1 MVGTVFAVGP
11 AGLIVTLCKN
21 NGMSGVLT
29 TTLFWLVII
38 LVYYFIATFIS
49 IDAVIGKIYPIFG
62 ICLIIMA
69 VGVIFGIFTNPAYT
83 IPEIWQHFGSMH
95 PSGTP
100 IWSFMFITVACG
112 AISGFHSTQS
122 PLMARC
128 MKSEKQGHFVFYGA
142 MVCEGII
149 ALIWAAAGC
158 SLYEITGGLN
168 TGLAAALAEGQS
180 AAIYDVCSKTMGG
193 VGIALAMIGVVVCPI
208 TSGDTAFRS
217 ARLTLADWFKID
229 QDSYAN
235 RLKLCI
241 PVLGVGAF
249 LGIGNALGF
258 INYTVIWRYF
268 SWTNQTLAMIV
279 LWAASM
285 YLFQEK
291 KNYWITAVPATF
303 MSAVSS
309 TYFILAPECLGS
321 ILNSKTAEG
330 ATIYNTAVAYPVGV
344 IFAIAMLAIFLHATK
359 KHAAKNA

>member
-1 MVGTVFAVGP
+1 
-11 AGLIVTLCKN
+11 
-21 NGMSGVLT
+21 
-29 TTLFWLVII
+29 
-38 LVYYFIATFIS
+38 
-49 IDAVIGKIYPIFG
+49 
-62 ICLIIMA
+62 
-69 VGVIFGIFTNPAYT
+69 
-83 IPEIWQHFGSMH
+83 MH

-258 INYTVIWRYF
+258 INYTVTGGAGGIRRDRPDQGDVPQPRLSVNKRMKPLTGTF
-268 SWTNQTLAMIV
+268 R
-279 LWAASM
+279 WAAFASCTG
-285 YLFQEK
+285 
-291 KNYWITAVPATF
+291 KNV
-303 MSAVSS
+303 V
-309 TYFILAPECLGS
+309 L
-321 ILNSKTAEG
+321 
-330 ATIYNTAVAYPVGV
+330 
-344 IFAIAMLAIFLHATK
+344 
-359 KHAAKNA
+359 